1 MTQLVAIYSTAG
13 TVRAMSLD
21 IGTGGSNADIWKAAK
36 ASVGEGDELVAL
48 VEGARGND
56 AFCMVGPGT
65 FVTLADAP
73 PAVVEADAG
82 LTTAQRNAIEAASA
96 ETAGPNETKAKSK
109 AKSKKGA

>member
-13 TVRAMSLD
+13 TIRAMSLD
-21 IGTGGSNADIWKAAK
+21 IGTGGSNADIWKAAQ

-65 FVTLADAP
+65 FVTLADRP
-73 PAVVEADAG
+73 PAMVEANAG
-82 LTTAQRNAIEAASA
+82 LTTAQRNAIEAA
-96 ETAGPNETKAKSK
+96 TAQPAPPVKGKAKT
-109 AKSKKGA
+109 KKGA

>member
-13 TVRAMSLD
+13 TIRAMSLD
-21 IGTGGSNADIWKAAK
+21 IGTGGSNADIWKAAE

-73 PAVVEADAG
+73 PAMVEANAG
-82 LTTAQRNAIEAASA
+82 LTTAQRNAIDAA
-96 ETAGPNETKAKSK
+96 TAQPAAKS
-109 AKSKKGA
+109 AKKTKKGA